1 MALRIKGRARVD
13 RRTKNLV
20 QRLKANEI
28 AIIDHPDLDPVA
40 AEALLRCRPRAV
52 VNASSSLTGR
62 YPNTGPLLLLRAGIP
77 ILDAV
82 GQEIMV
88 LVREGDEIEI
98 VGEAV
103 YCRGKRLAGGFLLTG
118 KRAEELLAEAQANFP
133 KEIASFIHNT
143 LRYAM
148 NEVQAV
154 LQGLEIPPL
163 NVDLKGRQVLVV
175 VRGDHYREDL
185 QAIRTYIKENRPV
198 LVGVDG
204 GADALLECG
213 YRPQVIVGD
222 MDSVSDRALRCGA
235 ELVVHAYPDG
245 RAPGAARLAALG
257 LAGKVIRAPG
267 TSEDV
272 ALLLAHQ
279 LGASLIVIVGS
290 HFSVLDFLSKGRRGM
305 ASTLLVRLKVGSILV
320 DAKGVSLLY
329 RERFH
334 LRVLVELVV
343 AALVPAFLL
352 LLAAPVTQQLL
363 RLAAL
368 RLRLAFGL

>member
-1 MALRIKGRARVD
+1 MRIKGRARVD